1 MDPPTP
7 KDFLYHLTQG
17 NYQAALDL
25 ANELNL
31 DKDIVYKSQWDNLDK
46 KVISS
51 KDIQL
56 LEAVQ
61 DDAWV
66 IAQCL
71 ETIANPWQ
79 IELQILNLGNTRAQE
94 RTQPIISDWEFNPDE
109 TVITDQD
116 KVWLRSRLYFLRY
129 LDRLSTFVKIWSN
142 SPETQKTNS
151 FAESYGQFRDCNLI
165 AQAIDY
171 ARTENNI
178 GLDAIFMHHGQEV
191 LPQRLFILSQIP
203 ETADPSR
210 FDLPHVSVDH
220 EDRWIEEPWRPE
232 KDPVESEAFSNI
244 DQLVPDHI
252 NYLSR
257 LQQSIQSTEYPTSA
271 KVIAQWYKDRAHAMD
286 SVGLSSQALELIRYA
301 QVMGVSS
308 LEDTANDYEWL
319 CKYVYSSQTLTQNED
334 QIITLDQFKR
344 MGSFEILEGLLSDT
358 NTNRIVDD
366 MKRMVLPW
374 LEVCRK
380 RQSIDTT
387 DTKDNDYEEEDD
399 ERPEFL
405 LYRWLLE
412 ESTEHLSWCCQ
423 VFEYSKPSLPVE
435 ERIIKDEIDLSRL
448 VLAVVYSSDGSMEYL
463 VRIFECLP
471 IFETEDTDPVEPVN
485 MASLLPLAGTP
496 LGLFT
501 ALQSV
506 GRNELTPIMDL
517 LQTHLMAA
525 EVLARYHAT
534 VPLRWY
540 LSDQTAETQRQL
552 CIRMASQAAGGVESG
567 GAQFDRD
574 DDWRELLDDML
585 RLYEDGNGI
594 FGKLDPVEIMEIF
607 YSSLLRCGRFRL
619 ANELMLGST
628 VGRIMD
634 INKAEKL
641 VIDAEREFFDN
652 ATTGNMYAGNM
663 KMALDC
669 LKVLPATSEIKKEID
684 LIEATHA
691 LTSEYRIADRSGN
704 VLMPIQIRQASNRL
718 DLISKL
724 INTRQGIYRQHED
737 VLKLTHKLGYQNDTL
752 AQVKVL
758 SMLAG
763 AALVDEEYETS
774 FKLCQ
779 ATVEKAQLDLPQKP
793 KSYKDEMKQAA
804 WQICFNFGKMDAYC
818 DYNRR
823 MDALA
828 MALVLSPVEYVH
840 DVLIVWRKLEQ
851 ERAASGLPVDDPMSL
866 DMSRYDAQVQESYG
880 WNGLL
885 QNTKKHQWSLGDL
898 LKGSVHHDDS
908 SSGNDKG
915 INGVRKRDQLRNM
928 VGGWLF

>member
-7 KDFLYHLTQG
+7 KEFLFHLDQAD
-17 NYQAALDL
+17 YEAALEIATQLDI
-25 ANELNL
+25 
-31 DKDIVYKSQWDNLDK
+31 DKDIVYKTQWNNLK
-46 KVISS
+46 HITS
-51 KDIQL
+51 KDVQL
-56 LEAVQ
+56 LHAVQ

-66 IAQCL
+66 IGQCL
-71 ETIANPWQ
+71 ETIGDQWQ
-79 IELQILNLGNTRAQE
+79 LELEILNLGNARAQE
-94 RTQPIISDWEFNPDE
+94 RSLPIISDWQFNPDE
-109 TVITDQD
+109 TTITDQD

-142 SPETQKTNS
+142 SPATQQTS

-171 ARTENNI
+171 ARTENNV

-232 KDPVESEAFSNI
+232 KDPVELDTFGDIEELAPEHL
-244 DQLVPDHI
+244 D
-252 NYLSR
+252 YLGR
-257 LQQSIQSTEYPTSA
+257 LHQSIQSTEYPTSA
-271 KVIAQWYKDRAHAMD
+271 KVIAQWYKERAHAMD

-319 CKYVYSSQTLTQNED
+319 CKYVYSSQTLPQAED

-366 MKRMVLPW
+366 MKRMALPW
-374 LEVCRK
+374 LGVCRK
-380 RQSIDTT
+380 RQAV
-387 DTKDNDYEEEDD
+387 KKEEEEEEDDDD

-405 LYRWLLE
+405 LYRWILDA
-412 ESTEHLSWCCQ
+412 STAHLSWCCQ
-423 VFEYSKPSLPVE
+423 VFEHSKPSLPVE
-435 ERIIKDEIDLSRL
+435 DRIIKDELDLSRL

-471 IFETEDTDPVEPVN
+471 IFEPEDIEPVEPVD

-540 LSDQTAETQRQL
+540 LSDQTAEAQRQL
-552 CIRMASQAAGGVESG
+552 CVRMASQAAGGVESG

-607 YSSLLRCGRFRL
+607 YSSLLRCGRFKL
-619 ANELMLGST
+619 ATELMLGST

-691 LTSEYRIADRSGN
+691 LTSEYRVADRAGN
-704 VLMPIQIRQASNRL
+704 VLMPIQVRQAPNRL

-724 INTRQGIYRQHED
+724 INTRQGMYRQYED
-737 VLKLTHKLGYQNDTL
+737 VLKLTHKLGYQNDIL

-779 ATVEKAQLDLPQKP
+779 TTVEKAQMEPAN
-793 KSYKDEMKQAA
+793 KSKAYKDEMKQAA

-840 DVLIVWRKLEQ
+840 DVLVVWRKLEQ
-851 ERAASGLPVDDPMSL
+851 ERAASGLPVDDPTSL
-866 DMSRYDAQVQESYG
+866 DMSRYDAQAQESYG
-880 WNGLL
+880 WSGLL
-885 QNTKKHQWSLGDL
+885 QNTKKHQWSLGGL
-898 LKGSVHHDDS
+898 LKGSVHQDDMA
-908 SSGNDKG
+908 GHERG
-915 INGVRKRDQLRNM
+915 VNGVRKRDQLRNM